1 MSIVELISPVPG
13 LNARLS
19 QNICFMQTPVASSQ
33 ILFIII
39 VTTVELTD
47 AFRSATTMLT
57 RVIVNNFLEN
67 LLAICR
73 CFESFPVVSS
83 YVVFLNE
90 VNILSHHCTFQML
103 SLPSASLT
111 FSALTCRTSFFFKR
125 NVLLDRPWKYRYHLA
140 STTVVIILETIES
153 VIILEGKSAES
164 L

>member
-1 MSIVELISPVPG
+1 MKRWIFLLYNVSQFLLFRCLSERYWNQLFILPGSYVMSIVELISPVPG

-111 FSALTCRTSFFFKR
+111 FSALTCRTSFFLREMF
-125 NVLLDRPWKYRYHLA
+125 Y
-140 STTVVIILETIES
+140 
-153 VIILEGKSAES
+153 
-164 L
+164 